1 MRAGAGGR
9 RRVGEGLVGLVS
21 AVCVL
26 ATLAAC
32 ASGATGASSQ
42 GPSTWGPG
50 ASVSPSTSAAAVAPV
65 SCTSPQVPFPKTSV
79 QGGSYVIEPDQW
91 NASGTVCLDT
101 PGTTGFTVSK
111 VDNMVPK
118 TAGTPG
124 AYANVATAPGALG
137 LPVPVTALGDA
148 TSDWSAAANATGNYD
163 LAYDLWYGP
172 NAGSCVPSES
182 AELMVWLR
190 STDDVRPAGDPV
202 PGTITLAGDDY
213 RVYLAPKS
221 SAHTVISYVRIQP
234 TDSVRGLNLRLF
246 TQDAVQRGYVP
257 LSSYLCKVSAGF
269 EIWSGGVGLS
279 TRSFAFH
286 GQVGLPSGP
295 IATADA
301 ADCLAPATGSAVR
314 LSSCGQPAAT
324 GRPWTLA
331 NDGTL
336 RVGSSCLQAVA
347 QGRAPELRPCSGVPQ
362 QRWAAG
368 GGRSLVSSVTHSC
381 LAADGVS
388 GQVVLRPC
396 NGADQEQ
403 WTLPH
408 NDSE

>member
-1 MRAGAGGR
+1 MSIRAAVGGR
-9 RRVGEGLVGLVS
+9 RAAGLAW

-26 ATLAAC
+26 ATLTSCGGGTTPSAH
-32 ASGATGASSQ
+32 GATGWRTA
-42 GPSTWGPG
+42 
-50 ASVSPSTSAAAVAPV
+50 ASPSPSASASPVAPV
-65 SCTSPQVPFPKTSV
+65 SCTTPQVPFPRTTV
-79 QGGSYVIEPDQW
+79 QDGSYIIEPDQW

-111 VDNMVPK
+111 VENMVPK

-148 TSDWSAAANATGNYD
+148 TSDWSAAAHATGNYD

-172 NAGSCVPSES
+172 NASSCVPAES
-182 AELMVWLR
+182 AELMIWLR
-190 STDDVRPAGDPV
+190 STDDVRPAGDPA
-202 PGTITLAGDDY
+202 PGTITLAGDEY
-213 RVYLAPKS
+213 RVYLAPKGS
-221 SAHTVISYVRIQP
+221 THTVISYVRTQP

-269 EIWSGGVGLS
+269 EIWSGGVGLT

-286 GQVGLPSGP
+286 GQVGLPSGR
-295 IATADA
+295 ITTADE
-301 ADCLAPATGSAVR
+301 ADCLESGTGSAVR
-314 LSSCGQPAAT
+314 LASCGQAA
-324 GRPWTLA
+324 GPSWTLA

-347 QGRAPELRPCSGVPQ
+347 QGSAPRLLPCSGAPQ

-368 GGRSLVSSVTHSC
+368 GGRSLVSSVTDSC
-381 LAADGVS
+381 LAADGTS

-403 WTLPH
+403 WALPH
-408 NDSE
+408 NDSD